1 MGNNQNVSWVD
12 AYYYRKSVDD
22 GEALEAED
30 KNYPELQEI
39 LNQLNKQTWLD
50 DAGADD
56 ESLDPDLDE
65 VS

>member
-1 MGNNQNVSWVD
+1 MSNNKNDLWVD
-12 AYYYRKSVDD
+12 AYYYRKAVDD

-30 KNYPELQEI
+30 KNFPALQEI

-50 DAGADD
+50 DEGADD
-56 ESLDPDLDE
+56 ESSDPDLDE